1 MLYLWDLWAGYTS
14 YRAEAIKMG
23 FYEYNEQFH
32 IQNERQYAYAE
43 LHEKGRAEGR
53 VKGSWL
59 ERLCRICKK
68 RKRNHG
74 WTGS

>member
-1 MLYLWDLWAGYTS
+1 
-14 YRAEAIKMG
+14 MG

-59 ERLCRICKK
+59 ERLCRIRKK